1 MSHAVLNEETLEKL
15 VYERSKNW
23 ANMIQNCMEIDDGDE
38 LDLDDFEE
46 LFEGEDI
53 DPDVPENEEAEED
66 ARQEEDLGMGNINT
80 TIAMSK
86 AELTTIL
93 CSGEN
98 KSETAEL
105 EEILN
110 QTMPVLQEHNRKWK
124 AAGLDQIL
132 DTFDPQKIEQHVG
145 QWMRRNNSIY
155 LEEENSRENSRRYDS
170 HSDESDNE
178 SPYSSNTA
186 HYIIQTP
193 RRNAPNPKMS
203 NGSTIKLYRTHPR
216 RRADDRR
223 GKYTYEEQEHR
234 RHMQVLLQRRR
245 ERKRKLAYIASTSMH
260 RSYSNRSH
268 HSYLRKRRPDSSL
281 FGSPSSGE
289 DVALA
294 GCDCKSCQRLLL
306 TRSAYEYC
314 PYRGRR
320 EYHHQS
326 ASSRSMLCLRHPHS
340 FREELELRPRLME
353 NECRCCDSDRLC
365 TDVVHIA
372 NSSTE
377 EWVVDNCNSPVL
389 METPTKCSNRLQT
402 CREKH
407 LRLRKAPQ
415 SGRSKCSSDCA
426 MRETPHRVTRKATS
440 AGASYTPG
448 RERTRLMARNL
459 VDSDTSDE
467 DERMERNKP
476 AISSVEKAPK
486 KKEKSTRL
494 PPISENVAKTKPKE
508 HRHELQAIETD
519 SSDDNELTGRSRLM
533 SFSERKQ
540 KTVAKN
546 KKAVKTPSK
555 PMSAVKET
563 PKKKTV
569 VSGQTKNLPAI
580 GEDEAKAKESST
592 LPVTLN
598 EDEAKRVKGVT
609 PDVNKMSQT
618 FAKICINSQSEQPTP
633 NSDAYSKKIVGTESS
648 VIMSTPVAS
657 KEKRVRPKSAAKKK
671 TNAKSASSLP
681 QISEE
686 ATDFQCAS
694 NKGTAKKA
702 ILKPKPCTTPASTR
716 SPYEWPPST
725 STSKSNSKK
734 LNETDEE
741 ITRAL
746 ALSKETYRKEQ
757 LMRRP
762 DQRSK
767 VNPQSASQEQSL
779 FHNNS
784 VACNSTALAN
794 DTASTRVLP
803 NKLNAK
809 NRSAVSSSK
818 QEPKIDEIIILDS
831 STESVAGEEP
841 NKAGGEADCTVV
853 TSTTSCET
861 KGAKPSPL
869 FISKRGIL
877 LHSSNTAG
885 SETYTLT
892 EQDLGRVIG
901 ERRAKKYLK
910 YHIGSRSYDSRRSV
924 YYRPTPKL
932 ASALSASPDTAH
944 TLVHELETSSGSCC
958 SDDDIFEHME
968 RYGEVYSVLGNPK
981 DD

>member
-1 MSHAVLNEETLEKL
+1 MSHAVVNEETLERL
-15 VYERSKNW
+15 VYERSKSW
-23 ANMIQNCMEIDDGDE
+23 ANMIQNYMEIDDGEE
-38 LDLDDFEE
+38 LDVEDFED
-46 LFEGEDI
+46 LFKGEDI
-53 DPDVPENEEAEED
+53 DPDVPEGEEAEED

-86 AELTTIL
+86 AELTMIL
-93 CSGEN
+93 CAGEN
-98 KSETAEL
+98 KAETAEL

-155 LEEENSRENSRRYDS
+155 LEEENTRMYDYRHEHS
-170 HSDESDNE
+170 HSDESDN
-178 SPYSSNTA
+178 YLV
-186 HYIIQTP
+186 QTP

-203 NGSTIKLYRTHPR
+203 NGSTIKMYRTHPR
-216 RRADDRR
+216 RRADELR
-223 GKYTYEEQEHR
+223 GKYAYDEQEHR

-289 DVALA
+289 DAALA

-340 FREELELRPRLME
+340 FREELDLRPRLLE

-407 LRLRKAPQ
+407 LRLLKAPQ
-415 SGRSKCSSDCA
+415 SVRSKCSRDRA
-426 MRETPHRVTRKATS
+426 MRETPHRVTRKATA

-448 RERTRLMARNL
+448 RERTSLM
-459 VDSDTSDE
+459 DSDTSDE
-467 DERMERNKP
+467 DERVERRKP
-476 AISSVEKAPK
+476 AISSVENAPK
-486 KKEKSTRL
+486 KKAKSARL
-494 PPISENVAKTKPKE
+494 PPISENVAKTKPRE
-508 HRHELQAIETD
+508 HRHELQAMETD

-533 SFSERKQ
+533 SSSEEKQ

-580 GEDEAKAKESST
+580 SEDEAKAKESST
-592 LPVTLN
+592 LPVTLH
-598 EDEAKRVKGVT
+598 EDVAKPVKGVT

-618 FAKICINSQSEQPTP
+618 FAKICINDQSEQPVP
-633 NSDAYSKKIVGTESS
+633 NSGACSKKIVATESS
-648 VIMSTPVAS
+648 VEMSTPVAS
-657 KEKRVRPKSAAKKK
+657 KEKRVRPKTAAKKK
-671 TNAKSASSLP
+671 PNTKSASSLP

-694 NKGTAKKA
+694 NKETAKKA
-702 ILKPKPCTTPASTR
+702 IVKPKPCATPASSR

-734 LNETDEE
+734 LNEREEE
-741 ITRAL
+741 INRVL
-746 ALSKETYRKEQ
+746 ALSKETFRKEQ

-762 DQRSK
+762 DQRS
-767 VNPQSASQEQSL
+767 SQEQSL

-831 STESVAGEEP
+831 STETVAGEEP

-869 FISKRGIL
+869 FITKRGIL
-877 LHSSNTAG
+877 LHSSNTAE

-901 ERRAKKYLK
+901 ERRARKYLK

-924 YYRPTPKL
+924 YYRPSPKL

-944 TLVHELETSSGSCC
+944 TLVHELETSSGSC
-958 SDDDIFEHME
+958 SSEDDIFEHFE